1 MSTYNKFV
9 LYLDSS
15 LAMEN
20 AALDRLQRRV
30 QQTVLEEA
38 RQKLQQHLEETKE
51 QQERLR
57 QLITKEGRTPTQEKG
72 KLPISIPPD
81 SITNEIKI
89 PLVLAEQELL
99 ESVEDTII
107 ESAEVIGYNL
117 LLQMAVKMNM
127 GDALVLLK
135 QSFEE
140 EERMFEWLKANAP
153 VMFAKLWSQ
162 MDPLR
167 YHI

>member
-9 LYLDSS
+9 LYLDSA

-20 AALDRLQRRV
+20 AALERLQRRV
-30 QQTVLEEA
+30 QHTILEETK
-38 RQKLQQHLEETKE
+38 QKLQHHLEETKE

-57 QLITKEGRTPTQEKG
+57 QLITEEGRTPTQEKG
-72 KLPISIPPD
+72 KLPISIPPE
-81 SITNEIKI
+81 SIRNAIHA

-107 ESAEVIGYNL
+107 ENAEVIGYNL
-117 LLQMAVKMNM
+117 LVQMAVKMNM

-140 EERMFEWLKANAP
+140 EDRMFEWLKANAP
-153 VMFAKLWSQ
+153 ATFVKLWSQ
-162 MDPLR
+162 IDSLR
-167 YHI
+167 

>member
-9 LYLDSS
+9 LYLDST

-20 AALDRLQRRV
+20 AALERLQRRV
-30 QQTVLEEA
+30 QQTILEETK
-38 RQKLQQHLEETKE
+38 QKLQHHLEETKG

-57 QLITKEGRTPTQEKG
+57 QLITREGRTPTLEKG
-72 KLPISIPPD
+72 KLPISIPPE
-81 SITNEIKI
+81 SIRNAMHT
-89 PLVLAEQELL
+89 PMVLAEQELL

-107 ESAEVIGYNL
+107 ENAEVIGYNL
-117 LLQMAVKMNM
+117 LVQIALKMNM

-153 VMFAKLWSQ
+153 AMFAKLWSQ
-162 MDPLR
+162 IDSLR
-167 YHI
+167 